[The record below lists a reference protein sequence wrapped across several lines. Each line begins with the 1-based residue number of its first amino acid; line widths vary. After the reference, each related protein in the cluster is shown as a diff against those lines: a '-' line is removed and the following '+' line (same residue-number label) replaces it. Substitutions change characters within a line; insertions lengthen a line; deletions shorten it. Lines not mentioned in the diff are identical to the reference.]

1 VYGIALSAAAC
12 LRAGTRADVAWLIH
26 VDGIPVGDWSETVM
40 FTPGGGRVGSLDK
53 GFFDSQLAD
62 MSGRWEVGRLVDVE
76 LSNVDALI
84 AGMQTGASGRCLI
97 VPANALPAE
106 VWAVAASRG
115 AFCLVAT
122 VDGDEVTGFELY
134 TGESVGEPDEDVR
147 QRFNA
152 GAGSTV
158 TDDGRVISMF
168 RSVPEMAV
176 VGGGPVAGAI
186 ANMADLVGWKT
197 HHVTDVALATG
208 VIAGFSPADKV
219 VVAAHDLEL
228 AGPALLAALESG
240 AGYIGSV
247 GSRRMQETRADWLR
261 YRGVDDLTRIH
272 GPAGL
277 DIGAETP
284 GEIAVSVMA
293 EAISQKD
300 AGE

>member
-12 LRAGTRADVAWLIH
+12 IRAGTRADVAWL
-26 VDGIPVGDWSETVM
+26 VDADGISVANWSDAVM
-40 FTPGGGRVGSLDK
+40 FTPGGGRVGSLGG

-62 MSGRWEVGRLVDVE
+62 MSGRWETGRLVDVE

-106 VWAVAASRG
+106 VWDVAAARR
-115 AFCLVAT
+115 AFCLVAA
-122 VDGDEVTGFELY
+122 VDRGEVTEFALY
-134 TGESVGEPDEDVR
+134 TGDNVGGSDEEVGR
-147 QRFNA
+147 RFNA
-152 GAGSTV
+152 GAGSIV
-158 TDDGRVISMF
+158 TEEGRVISMF
-168 RSVPEMAV
+168 RAVPEMAI
-176 VGGGPVAGAI
+176 VGGGPVAEAL

-197 HHVTDVALATG
+197 HHVTDAASATG
-208 VIAGFSPADKV
+208 IIAGFSPADKV
-219 VVAAHDLEL
+219 VVAAHDVEL
-228 AGPALLAALESG
+228 AGPALQAALESG

-261 YRGVDDLTRIH
+261 YRGVDDLTRVH

-277 DIGAETP
+277 DIGAGTP

-293 EAISQKD
+293 EAISQND